1 MKKIGIALR
10 PHHPRGQETLEH
22 LIAWLEK
29 RGKQAFM
36 VGAGRSPAALDLL
49 IVLGGDGTFLS
60 ATRQIA
66 GKDIPVL
73 GVNLGSLGFL
83 TEVTLE
89 ELYPSLD
96 QIFKEGFLEDPR
108 QTLKSFIERGTK
120 RHPQPTVLNDV
131 TLHKGKLSKLI
142 NLEIT
147 INEQFVTSVRADGLI
162 VSSATGSTG
171 YSLSSGGPIVHPSV
185 EAILLTPI
193 SPHMLTNRPIIVPS
207 SAEVLV
213 ALKTDDGGPVALFDG
228 QEIFELMAGDVIHV
242 TSSEKRLRMI
252 RSANRNYYQVLRKK
266 LKWGEF

>member
-10 PHHPRGQETLEH
+10 PHHPRGKETLDC
-22 LIAWLEK
+22 LVTWLEK
-29 RGKQAFM
+29 RGREIFI
-36 VGAGRSPAALDLL
+36 VVPEIRPPAIDLL

-66 GKDIPVL
+66 GEDIPVL

-89 ELYPSLD
+89 ELYPSLE
-96 QIFKEGFLEDPR
+96 QIFDKGFLEDPR
-108 QTLKSFIERGTK
+108 QTLKSFIQRGGER
-120 RHPQPTVLNDV
+120 HAQPTVLNDV
-131 TLHKGKLSKLI
+131 TLHKGSLSKLI
-142 NLEIT
+142 NLDIT
-147 INEQFVTSVRADGLI
+147 INGQFVSSVRADGLI

-193 SPHMLTNRPIIVPS
+193 SPHMLTNRPIVVPS
-207 SAEVLV
+207 TAEVLV
-213 ALKTDDGGPVALFDG
+213 TLKTEDAGPVAMFDG
-228 QEIFELMAGDVIHV
+228 QEVFELKAGDVLHV
-242 TSSEKRLRMI
+242 TASEKRLRMI
-252 RSANRNYYQVLRKK
+252 RSAKRNYYQVLRKK